1 MIIMDNTIKID
12 LLEVFKKMF
21 GFKKEDN
28 DIDII
33 EKEADKIR
41 NVSDGI
47 SWEEFAGE
55 NKKIVNKE
63 RLINKLD
70 VKPSMK
76 KEKQIIQKVIGRDRE

>member
-1 MIIMDNTIKID
+1 MDNTIKID

-41 NVSDGI
+41 SVSDGI
-47 SWEEFAGE
+47 SWEEFSGE
-55 NKKIVNKE
+55 KTKNANKE
-63 RLINKLD
+63 KLINKLE
-70 VKPSMK
+70 VEPSMK
-76 KEKQIIQKVIGRDRE
+76 KEKKIIQKDIGRDRE